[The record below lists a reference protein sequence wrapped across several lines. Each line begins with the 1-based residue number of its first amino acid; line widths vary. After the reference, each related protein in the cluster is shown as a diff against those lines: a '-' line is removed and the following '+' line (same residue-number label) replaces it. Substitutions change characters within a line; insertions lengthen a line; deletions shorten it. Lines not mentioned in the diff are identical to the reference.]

1 MSEIEICLSCQ
12 KEECDNCM
20 SGKGVPKKVPTTK
33 TPRAVRRQ
41 QVAELVARGL
51 SSTQLA
57 KELNIDS
64 STARYWLKKLRC
76 VNGQDVKK
84 QGQGG

>member
-12 KEECDNCM
+12 KAECDNCM
-20 SGKGVPKKVPTTK
+20 GGTKINAAPAPKV
-33 TPRAVRRQ
+33 PRAVRRK
-41 QVAELVARGL
+41 QVTELISRGC
-51 SSTQLA
+51 SSTQIA
-57 KELNIDS
+57 RELQMDP